1 MPLNYLKN
9 LYSQRKASQSMVQL
23 VPDMIKVAGQRLPD
37 IEDPAFG
44 QYFDTFTRSRVVLIG
59 DAR

>member
-1 MPLNYLKN
+1 MPLNYFKN
-9 LYSQRKASQSMVQL
+9 FSQRRTSQKMVQL
-23 VPDMIKVAGQRLPD
+23 LPDMIKAAAQRLPD

-44 QYFDTFTRSRVVLIG
+44 QYFDSFARSRVVLIG